1 MSKKISNIIVAA
13 VFAVIIVGMSVAF
26 VFTPKA
32 DVIESERRA
41 SATLP
46 ALTWKNIKS
55 GLIFDNM
62 ENYLADGFFA
72 RGVFRG
78 IKARFLTRAL
88 FLKENNGIAEKNG
101 YYTKIETKLND
112 ASLKNAGE
120 KLKAIYEKYLS
131 GANVYLAIIPD
142 KSYFFARDYGY
153 PSYDREKLTEAIRA
167 CLQGAEYIDL
177 TSLLSLESYYKTD
190 THWRQ
195 EKIAPVASAILE
207 KMGREPALGEY
218 GSAALYPFY
227 GVYSGQS
234 AMDPA
239 PETLYYLTGGAIDGL
254 RVFDYETRSF
264 IPVYDT
270 AKFDGGD
277 GYDVFLSGSKP
288 ILRIENPAADTDA
301 ELIVFRDS
309 FGSSIAPLLAGSYKS
324 VTLIDIR
331 YINPEIL
338 NNYVSFDGADVLFLY
353 SEAIMNN
360 SFSFR

>member
-1 MSKKISNIIVAA
+1 MCKKITDIITAA
-13 VFAVIIVGMSVAF
+13 VFAVIVVGLSVAL
-26 VFTPKA
+26 VFAPKA
-32 DVIESERRA
+32 GVIESERRA
-41 SATLP
+41 AATLP
-46 ALTWKNIKS
+46 APTWKNIKS
-55 GLIFDNM
+55 GLVSDNL

-72 RGVFRG
+72 REFFRRV
-78 IKARFLTRAL
+78 KARFQTKVLL
-88 FLKENNGIAEKNG
+88 SKENDGIAEKNG
-101 YYTKIETKLND
+101 YLTKIETKLND

-131 GANVYLAIIPD
+131 DSNVYVSIIPD
-142 KSYFFARDYGY
+142 KSYYFSRDSGY
-153 PSYDREKLTEAIRA
+153 PSYDFDALVSAIRSY
-167 CLQGAEYIDL
+167 LPEAEYIDL

-195 EKIAPVASAILE
+195 EKIVPVAAAILE
-207 KMGREPALGEY
+207 KTGREPALGEY